1 MPFQSEKQRRYMHAN
16 LPEIAKRWER
26 DYATGG
32 ISNHFRKKLGDG
44 TSLSDYLET
53 PKYLDAYSQAHDIGA
68 KYPSNILQKTDKYA
82 KQGTSS
88 DVRHTLGSAATKE
101 ALIDWVSNKIGVD
114 PYGKVADVIGNLGI
128 TAATATEEIPDAW
141 RSVKQAF
148 KEKDYGAITSGN
160 VFAQPWEDVK
170 ANLNV
175 WGIPYGASLEEKIAA
190 AVPTEDEFWG
200 DRKMSA
206 ADRIQTWKDRKQ
218 KNIQMMTFA
227 EAKAKADAK
236 VKADAAAAAQQV
248 RQNIQTYGN
257 RDRPDTG
264 MNEPGGGRG
273 QSPTGGNVA
282 GTPFNRGGVA
292 RKNYYHGGILDI
304 NESEEIIDDGGN
316 EIELTDY
323 NAAFDDPNDFSNGVK
338 SLFRAKEGGN
348 VRLGPHTATDLLAK
362 KNPDGTRSKYQPP
375 GHRDAPAPSS
385 RGPRDDP
392 DRSGQP
398 STPSKPTM
406 RDVAGPIITPKTVTP
421 PREDA
426 REQYI
431 STLTYPKKYQTVE
444 RHVPHTDQIVK
455 TQIRDYY
462 DPKGYQKRAPKTKEE
477 KSLLDKIAWGIGIYV
492 TGGALLGYNV
502 PKGVIT
508 AQKILSKR
516 SEINT
521 ALKYAKKLGLF
532 KEEYTVDQLFDD
544 QVEKMKANAKER
556 KDKMDE
562 YESLPIGHPDR
573 VALEIEL
580 EIGKKPEHLGD
591 DGGPQLPDVV
601 PIGEEVQEYEEMAP
615 ESMSLLAQIRS
626 RQALNAQLQQK
637 WADEKAAQ
645 DQLFITANRGGLANL
660 FRVKNQ

>member
-1 MPFQSEKQRRYMHAN
+1 VTTLFQ
-16 LPEIAKRWER
+16 
-26 DYATGG
+26 
-32 ISNHFRKKLGDG
+32 
-44 TSLSDYLET
+44 
-53 PKYLDAYSQAHDIGA
+53 
-68 KYPSNILQKTDKYA
+68 
-82 KQGTSS
+82 
-88 DVRHTLGSAATKE
+88 
-101 ALIDWVSNKIGVD
+101 
-114 PYGKVADVIGNLGI
+114 
-128 TAATATEEIPDAW
+128 
-141 RSVKQAF
+141 
-148 KEKDYGAITSGN
+148 
-160 VFAQPWEDVK
+160 
-170 ANLNV
+170 
-175 WGIPYGASLEEKIAA
+175 
-190 AVPTEDEFWG
+190 
-200 DRKMSA
+200 
-206 ADRIQTWKDRKQ
+206 
-218 KNIQMMTFA
+218 
-227 EAKAKADAK
+227 
-236 VKADAAAAAQQV
+236 
-248 RQNIQTYGN
+248 
-257 RDRPDTG
+257 
-264 MNEPGGGRG
+264 
-273 QSPTGGNVA
+273 
-282 GTPFNRGGVA
+282 
-292 RKNYYHGGILDI
+292 
-304 NESEEIIDDGGN
+304 
-316 EIELTDY
+316 
-323 NAAFDDPNDFSNGVK
+323 
-338 SLFRAKEGGN
+338 AKEGGN
-348 VRLGPHTATDLLAK
+348 VRLRPHKATDLLVK
-362 KNPDGTRSKYQPP
+362 KTSTGERPKYQPP
-375 GHRDAPAPSS
+375 GYS
-385 RGPRDDP
+385 GP
-392 DRSGQP
+392 SGQETRGDTRGRDP
-398 STPSKPTM
+398 TPSGPTM
-406 RDVAGPIITPKTVTP
+406 RDVAGPVYTAPAKKTTTTVE
-421 PREDA
+421 RDDGDA
-426 REQYI
+426 REKYI
-431 STLTYPKKYQTVE
+431 SEQYKQPPRYKTVE
-444 RHVPHTDQIVK
+444 THTPHTDQIVK

>member
-1 MPFQSEKQRRYMHAN
+1 
-16 LPEIAKRWER
+16 
-26 DYATGG
+26 
-32 ISNHFRKKLGDG
+32 
-44 TSLSDYLET
+44 
-53 PKYLDAYSQAHDIGA
+53 
-68 KYPSNILQKTDKYA
+68 
-82 KQGTSS
+82 
-88 DVRHTLGSAATKE
+88 
-101 ALIDWVSNKIGVD
+101 
-114 PYGKVADVIGNLGI
+114 
-128 TAATATEEIPDAW
+128 
-141 RSVKQAF
+141 
-148 KEKDYGAITSGN
+148 
-160 VFAQPWEDVK
+160 
-170 ANLNV
+170 
-175 WGIPYGASLEEKIAA
+175 
-190 AVPTEDEFWG
+190 
-200 DRKMSA
+200 
-206 ADRIQTWKDRKQ
+206 
-218 KNIQMMTFA
+218 
-227 EAKAKADAK
+227 
-236 VKADAAAAAQQV
+236 
-248 RQNIQTYGN
+248 
-257 RDRPDTG
+257 
-264 MNEPGGGRG
+264 
-273 QSPTGGNVA
+273 
-282 GTPFNRGGVA
+282 
-292 RKNYYHGGILDI
+292 
-304 NESEEIIDDGGN
+304 
-316 EIELTDY
+316 
-323 NAAFDDPNDFSNGVK
+323 
-338 SLFRAKEGGN
+338 
-348 VRLGPHTATDLLAK
+348 
-362 KNPDGTRSKYQPP
+362 
-375 GHRDAPAPSS
+375 
-385 RGPRDDP
+385 
-392 DRSGQP
+392 
-398 STPSKPTM
+398 M

-492 TGGALLGYNV
+492 TGGAILGYNV